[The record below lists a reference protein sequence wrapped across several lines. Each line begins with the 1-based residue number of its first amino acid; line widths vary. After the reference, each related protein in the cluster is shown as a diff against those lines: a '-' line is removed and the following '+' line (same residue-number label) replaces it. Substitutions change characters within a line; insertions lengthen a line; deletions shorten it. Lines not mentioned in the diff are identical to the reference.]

1 MTLWRP
7 EEPAGHDPFCVHPD
21 VHAPS
26 AQCAAD
32 PTDPPTM
39 QGQPSKGWVAAH
51 TEHRAAFP
59 SVVIEGL
66 KSDVVLDSFGFY
78 VRPKFSPYV
87 SPHTACKSVARQWMN
102 AYDDDLPPSSTVALG
117 ARQARS

>member
-1 MTLWRP
+1 
-7 EEPAGHDPFCVHPD
+7 
-21 VHAPS
+21 
-26 AQCAAD
+26 
-32 PTDPPTM
+32 M
-39 QGQPSKGWVAAH
+39 QSRPSKGWVAAH
-51 TEHRAAFP
+51 TEHRAASP

-102 AYDDDLPPSSTVALG
+102 AYEEDQPHLLSMHRGS
-117 ARQARS
+117 

>member
-1 MTLWRP
+1 
-7 EEPAGHDPFCVHPD
+7 
-21 VHAPS
+21 
-26 AQCAAD
+26 
-32 PTDPPTM
+32 M

-102 AYDDDLPPSSTVALG
+102 AYDDDLPPFSTVALG